1 MRPSGPLRHDAPVRL
16 VPRQLRR
23 SDFPSSVPY
32 YGGRLTPQ
40 VIQGMNTYG
49 ERGHPPSPPPAP
61 APPDPAVH
69 QLALLEDLRSNGYV
83 TPKEY
88 EEIRR
93 RIVGEG

>member
-1 MRPSGPLRHDAPVRL
+1 MRL

-40 VIQGMNTYG
+40 VIQGMKTYG
-49 ERGHPPSPPPAP
+49 ERGHPPTATAP

-69 QLALLEDLRSNGYV
+69 QLALLEDLRANGYV
-83 TPKEY
+83 TPSEY